1 MIHAVPVFVR
11 AGIKAY
17 DSALR
22 LRWAPLAGCFV
33 LERRIQ
39 HAQPGSYDNLMAT
52 YANRVARL
60 RSEQALLGKALAE
73 NPLTDVDRGLVEE
86 TSQRVAV
93 FLVDTAVR
101 LEGLQQGHL
110 FIYWVPRPTANEPWA
125 YRLTCIL
132 YTLRTNDILA
142 AGGSDKVH
150 DEGIEQERGERERA
164 ARKRRSV
171 IRDGATEIY
180 DDIQRKSGERILV
193 GANLKPEPTERLLV
207 VGG

>member
-1 MIHAVPVFVR
+1 MIHQVPVFVR
-11 AGIKAY
+11 AGIQAY

-22 LRWAPLAGCFV
+22 LRWAPLAACFV

-60 RSEQALLGKALAE
+60 RSEQATLGKALAE

-86 TSQRVAV
+86 TNRRVAM

-101 LEGLQQGHL
+101 LEGLREGHL
-110 FIYWVPRPTANEPWA
+110 FIYWVPRPTANEPWP

-142 AGGSDKVH
+142 AGGPDKVH
-150 DEGIEQERGERERA
+150 NEGVEQERGDRETA
-164 ARKRRSV
+164 ARKRRAI
-171 IRDGATEIY
+171 IRDGATEVY
-180 DDIQRKSGERILV
+180 DDIQRRTGERILA
-193 GANLKPEPTERLLV
+193 GANLKPDSGPLIV
-207 VGG
+207 AGG